1 MAEITPEHM
10 AHVRRI
16 ARKACGTAWRHLRDD
31 VEGAACLALALAAR
45 DWDGR
50 GTFEGYAY
58 ERCRWRALDEIDRL
72 VGSSPGSRCVKSPE
86 SLDQTATRTM
96 LDAVAYTN
104 WQRSNEEN

>member
-1 MAEITPEHM
+1 MPEITITPEHM

-16 ARKACGTAWRHLRDD
+16 ARRACGTAWRQLRDD

-58 ERCRWRALDEIDRL
+58 ERCRWGALDEIDRL
-72 VGSSPGSRCVKSPE
+72 IGGDPGTRSVRSPQSY
-86 SLDQTATRTM
+86 DQ
-96 LDAVAYTN
+96 LYTG
-104 WQRSNEEN
+104 WLRSTDMED